1 MRAPDHAKYPRF
13 KEAAYLEA
21 VLGPGDLLF
30 MPKVRGRTTPAL
42 NKR

>member
-1 MRAPDHAKYPRF
+1 MRAPDHDKYPRF

-30 MPKVRGRTTPAL
+30 MPKVRVCTAPRFE
-42 NKR
+42 